1 VYDIERGTMGAIR
14 PQVWQNDT
22 SVSKTSWAWVDGH
35 VYKSADDLIAELAD
49 VVSKNG
55 VLLLNIGPKPDGTIP
70 DEEQTLLREVGAWL
84 DRNGEAIY
92 GTRPW
97 VIASEGPTEVAV
109 GSFVDGEDRA
119 FTGADFRFTARQHVT
134 GEYVY
139 AIPLAEPVDGV
150 LRIRAFGR
158 GAGLLTRPIKEV
170 TVLGES
176 GAVDWEQIAGELI
189 VHTTGPAVVKLFLEP
204 EQVQPRTDFLH

>member
-1 VYDIERGTMGAIR
+1 VYDIERGTMGDIR
-14 PQVWQNDT
+14 PSVWQNDT
-22 SVSKTSWAWVDGH
+22 SVSKTAWSWVRGH
-35 VYKSADDLIAELAD
+35 EYKSADDLIAELAD

-55 VLLLNIGPKPDGTIP
+55 VLLLNVGPKPDGTIP
-70 DEEQTLLREVGAWL
+70 DEEQELLRSIGAWL
-84 DRNGEAIY
+84 TRNGEAIY

-109 GSFVDGEDRA
+109 GSFVDGA
-119 FTGADFRFTARQHVT
+119 APAYTGADFRFTARTHVT

-170 TVLGES
+170 TLLGES
-176 GAVDWEQIAGELI
+176 GAVDWEQAAGELI
-189 VHTTGPAVVKLFLEP
+189 VRTSGRPVVKLFLEP
-204 EQVQPRTDFLH
+204 EKVQPRQDFFH